1 MRAGN
6 DTAAGI
12 EDRHRDGAFRSV
24 LRKGAGESYEQDGQP
39 TRDNADQ
46 KRKNPGHTSSSGKR
60 SSAQTALSATMFTH
74 SGRCTSGPR
83 TAAGRP
89 FPTEKTLRETF
100 SHGWILYT
108 LFGVVV
114 KIFIVKSCARS
125 G

>member
-46 KRKNPGHTSSSGKR
+46 KRKNPGHASSSGKR
-60 SSAQTALSATMFTH
+60 SSAQTAISATTFTH
-74 SGRCTSGPR
+74 SGRR
-83 TAAGRP
+83 TAAQKRRRAGHSH
-89 FPTEKTLRETF
+89 RENTTGNVF
-100 SHGWILYT
+100 SWLDFVY
-108 LFGVVV
+108 
-114 KIFIVKSCARS
+114 
-125 G
+125 